1 MGGTSWRQ
9 GKTHR
14 RTYQKGLIM
23 DITGLGSVFD
33 FGTKVIDRLFPD
45 PDKKQEAKLKL
56 FELQQNGELAQLAAE
71 TDLLKGQLAINAEEA
86 KNSSLF
92 VSGWRPALA
101 WGCLLVVLVNSLMQ
115 IAIHVYGSIIPPLV
129 DVDTMDMIK
138 ELLFVLVG
146 ARSID
151 KFNGTKK

>member
-1 MGGTSWRQ
+1 
-9 GKTHR
+9 
-14 RTYQKGLIM
+14 M

-71 TDLLKGQLAINAEEA
+71 TDLLKGQLAINVEEA
-86 KNSSLF
+86 KSSSLF

-101 WGCLLVVLVNSLMQ
+101 WGCLAVVLINSLMQ
-115 IAIHVYGSIIPPLV
+115 IAMHIYGSVIPPLV

-151 KFNGTKK
+151 KFKGTKK